1 MINFSLNEYHLIFAV
16 FLYAIYKLIYKRIV
30 LPRQLMIQKL
40 LRQGARWYKGYQNDI
55 NPLIAVLHANYS
67 AGYLWALKDIFENEE
82 IEQVLGGKEER
93 IQYEKTITQAQDDAT
108 KQAVKQC
115 PQYTDAL
122 DFMSI
127 VAGEG

>member
-40 LRQGARWYKGYQNDI
+40 LRQGARWYKGYQNDN